1 MPRGGGAD
9 DHEQQPATDDS
20 GRIVSAE
27 EYNRGREETAAM
39 ALTDRAAALWA
50 KTGARSWMP
59 GVQAG
64 DWHPLAC
71 HVLDSAAAAT
81 HLWESFLAH
90 AARTWLSSSLGGE
103 DSASALVCWLAGL
116 HDWGKATPLFQS
128 QSQVHA
134 EAVRQAGLDVSGHAL
149 PQRPGHAHVSAHLL
163 SGYLHAA
170 GWPEADT
177 AWAACVVGGH
187 HGVFP
192 PAGWRRDKPL
202 ADVMGGVE
210 WDSVR
215 REFPSLLYAIAGPDL
230 RRPVR
235 PPPLVVQ
242 LTLAGLVILAD
253 WLASTERLFPYE
265 CGFSPAYPARAEAR
279 AARIREEMGL
289 RGFWNPNRTETA
301 DPRRVMAEQFGG
313 KEARPVQLAAHEA
326 ARADRG
332 PGLLLI
338 EAPMGE
344 GKTEAALLAAEVI
357 AKRTGANGLFVGLPT
372 QATANQM
379 FGRVTGWLAAQPGA
393 VTVTL
398 AHGKSSRNE
407 AYQRLMPEAVGIGE
421 NDAGVTA
428 SQWLAGR
435 KRRLLAPVVVGTV
448 DQLLLAGVA
457 SRHVALRFLGLT
469 GKVVIID
476 EVHAYD
482 AYMSVILRRVLAWL
496 GAARVPVI
504 LLSATLPASTR
515 AELLG
520 EYAAAAV
527 PPVGSGYPRV
537 TWVDAPAAGRSKGSF
552 VPEWERPVEPVAA
565 NSLSIFPAAAQA
577 RTARVDFHAERD
589 ETGAAD
595 LACRVVAEGGCVL
608 VLRNTV
614 GRAQRT
620 YEHVAAVLAP
630 GEVTLAHAR
639 FTVADRRLR
648 DRLLIER
655 FGPDGTG
662 ARPSRH
668 VVVATQVA
676 EQSLDIDFDLLI
688 SDLAPVDL
696 LLQRLGRVHR
706 HSRPRPPHLQVPRI
720 VVAGHS
726 GLRPDRPPAVPPGC
740 GQVYGRY
747 LLWRTAAA
755 LAGRDELD
763 LPADIPR
770 LVDAVYGDDQI
781 EPPQWQAAVGQEC
794 DAYLAKLALLRETA
808 RTIILPDPGAA
819 ALSEVRYRDQG
830 EAVEEASAQVQA
842 HVRFGPPTIEVILL
856 RSTDDPGLAHTVSR
870 GEPAVIRLDASDDDR
885 DDVILDQAVRLPA
898 QITDAADPK
907 AFTPSAWRGSPGL
920 SEARVMLLPAD
931 GSPLSFGNYECT
943 YSPEMGLQV
952 VRR

>member
-1 MPRGGGAD
+1 
-9 DHEQQPATDDS
+9 
-20 GRIVSAE
+20 
-27 EYNRGREETAAM
+27 M
-39 ALTDRAAALWA
+39 ALTGKAAVLWA
-50 KTGARSWMP
+50 KTGAHSRTSC
-59 GVQAG
+59 VKAG

-71 HVLDSAAAAT
+71 HVLDSAAAAA
-81 HLWESFLAH
+81 HLWDCFLAP

-103 DSASALVCWLAGL
+103 ASARALVCWLAGL

-134 EAVRQAGLDVSGHAL
+134 EVVRQVGLDVSGRAL

-163 SGYLHAA
+163 SAYLQVA
-170 GWPEADT
+170 GWPEVDA
-177 AWAACVVGGH
+177 AWPACIVGGH

-192 PAGWRRDKPL
+192 PAGWRRDKPS
-202 ADVMGGVE
+202 ADVMGGAE
-210 WDSVR
+210 WEFTR
-215 REFPSLLYAIAGPDL
+215 REFPSLLPAVTGAGL
-230 RRPVR
+230 CRPLS
-235 PPPLVVQ
+235 PPPLAAQ

-265 CGFSPAYPARAEAR
+265 CGFSPAYPAEAEAR
-279 AARIREEMGL
+279 ASRIGEEMGL
-289 RGFWNPNRTETA
+289 RGFWNPSRTEMA
-301 DPRRVMAEQFGG
+301 DPRHLMADRFGG

-326 ARADRG
+326 AQAG
-332 PGLLLI
+332 QGSGLLLI

-357 AKRTGANGLFVGLPT
+357 AARTGANGLFVGLPT
-372 QATANQM
+372 QATADQM
-379 FGRVTGWLAAQPGA
+379 FGRVTGWLAAQPGE

-398 AHGKSSRNE
+398 AHGRAWRNE

-448 DQLLLAGVA
+448 DQLLLAGIA
-457 SRHVALRFLGLT
+457 SRHVALRFVGLT

-496 GAARVPVI
+496 GATRVPVI
-504 LLSATLPASTR
+504 LLSATLPAGTR

-520 EYAAAAV
+520 AYAGAPV
-527 PPVGSGYPRV
+527 PPVGSDYPQV
-537 TWVDAPAAGRSKGSF
+537 TWVDAPTAGQSEGPF
-552 VPEWERPVEPVAA
+552 VPEWERPAEPGAA
-565 NSLSIFPAAAQA
+565 RSRALFPAAAQA
-577 RTARVDFHAERD
+577 RTARVEFHAERD
-589 ETGAAD
+589 EADAAG

-620 YEHVAAVLAP
+620 YEYVAAVLAP
-630 GEVTLAHAR
+630 GETMLAHAR
-639 FTVADRRLR
+639 FTAADRRVR

-662 ARPSRH
+662 TRPSRH

-706 HSRPRPPHLQVPRI
+706 HSRRRPPHLQVPRLI
-720 VVAGHS
+720 VAGHS
-726 GLRPDRPPAVPPGC
+726 GLRPARPPAVPAGC
-740 GQVYGRY
+740 GQVYGRW

-755 LAGRDELD
+755 LLGCEELD

-770 LVDAVYGDDQI
+770 LVDAVYGDEQI
-781 EPPQWQAAVGQEC
+781 GPPQWQDAVRQER
-794 DAYLAKLALLRETA
+794 DVHLAKLAALRETA

-830 EAVEEASAQVQA
+830 EAAEEASAQVQA

-856 RSTDDPGLAHTVSR
+856 RATDDAGLAQTVSQ
-870 GEPAVIRLDASDDDR
+870 GEPAVIRLDGPDDDQE
-885 DDVILDQAVRLPA
+885 DVILDQAVRLPA
-898 QITDAADPK
+898 QITDEADQE
-907 AFTPSAWRGSPGL
+907 AFTPSAWRASPAL
-920 SEARVMLLPAD
+920 SDARVVLLPAD
-931 GSPLSFGNYECT
+931 GSPLPLGDYGCA

>member
-1 MPRGGGAD
+1 
-9 DHEQQPATDDS
+9 
-20 GRIVSAE
+20 
-27 EYNRGREETAAM
+27 M
-39 ALTDRAAALWA
+39 ALTGKAAVLWA
-50 KTGARSWMP
+50 KTGAHSRMP

-71 HVLDSAAAAT
+71 HVLDSAAAAA
-81 HLWESFLAH
+81 HLWESFLAPVGR
-90 AARTWLSSSLGGE
+90 AWLSSSLGGE
-103 DSASALVCWLAGL
+103 ASARALVCWLAGL

-163 SGYLHAA
+163 FGHLRVA
-170 GWPEADT
+170 GWPEADATWT
-177 AWAACVVGGH
+177 ACIVGGH

-192 PAGWRRDKPL
+192 PAGWRRDKPS
-202 ADVMGGVE
+202 ADVMGAAE
-210 WDSVR
+210 WESAR
-215 REFPSLLYAIAGPDL
+215 REFPSLLCAITGAGL
-230 RRPVR
+230 GRPLS
-235 PPPLVVQ
+235 PPPLAAQ

-265 CGFSPAYPARAEAR
+265 CGFSPGYPAEAEGRAR
-279 AARIREEMGL
+279 RIREEMGL
-289 RGFWNPNRTETA
+289 RGFWNPGLTGMA
-301 DPRRVMAEQFGG
+301 DPRNLMAERFGG

-326 ARADRG
+326 AHGGQG

-344 GKTEAALLAAEVI
+344 GKTEAALLGAEVI
-357 AKRTGANGLFVGLPT
+357 AARTGANGLFVGLPT

-379 FGRVTGWLAAQPGA
+379 FGRVAGWLAAQPGE
-393 VTVTL
+393 VTIAL
-398 AHGKSSRNE
+398 AHGKAARNE
-407 AYQRLMPEAVGIGE
+407 TYQRLMPEAVGIGE

-469 GKVVIID
+469 GKVVVID

-496 GAARVPVI
+496 GAARIPVI
-504 LLSATLPASTR
+504 LLSATLPAGTR

-520 EYAAAAV
+520 AYAAA
-527 PPVGSGYPRV
+527 PVSPAGSGYPQL
-537 TWVDAPAAGRSKGSF
+537 TWVDAPAAGQSEGVF
-552 VPEWERPVEPVAA
+552 VPEWERPAEPEAVR
-565 NSLSIFPAAAQA
+565 SCSFFPAAAQA
-577 RTARVDFHAERD
+577 CTARVEFHAERD
-589 ETGAAD
+589 EAGAAEM
-595 LACRVVAEGGCVL
+595 ARRVVAKGGCVL

-620 YEHVAAVLAP
+620 YQHVAAVLAP

-639 FTVADRRLR
+639 FTAADRRLR

-662 ARPSRH
+662 TRPSRH

-706 HSRPRPPHLQVPRI
+706 HSRRRPPHLQVPRLI
-720 VVAGHS
+720 VAGHS
-726 GLRPDRPPAVPPGC
+726 GLRPARPPAVPAGC
-740 GQVYGRY
+740 GQVYGRW

-755 LAGRDELD
+755 LLGREELD

-781 EPPQWQAAVGQEC
+781 GPPQWQAAVRQER
-794 DAYLAKLALLRETA
+794 DVHLAKLAVLRETA

-856 RSTDDPGLAHTVSR
+856 RATDDAALALTVSR
-870 GEPAVIRLDASDDDR
+870 GEPAVIRLDASADDLE
-885 DDVILDQAVRLPA
+885 DVILDQAVRLPA
-898 QITDAADPK
+898 QITDAADQE

-920 SEARVMLLPAD
+920 SEARVLLLPAD
-931 GSPLSFGNYECT
+931 GSPLPLGDYGCA

>member
-1 MPRGGGAD
+1 
-9 DHEQQPATDDS
+9 
-20 GRIVSAE
+20 V
-27 EYNRGREETAAM
+27 
-39 ALTDRAAALWA
+39 ALTDKAAALWA
-50 KTGARSWMP
+50 KTGARSRIS

-71 HVLDSAAAAT
+71 HVLDSAAAAA
-81 HLWESFLAH
+81 HLWESFLAP
-90 AARTWLSSSLGGE
+90 AARAWLASSLGGE
-103 DSASALVCWLAGL
+103 ASARALACWLAGL

-163 SGYLHAA
+163 SGHLQAA
-170 GWPEADT
+170 GWPEADA
-177 AWAACVVGGH
+177 AWLACIVGGH

-192 PAGWRRDKPL
+192 PAGWRRDKPT
-202 ADVMGGVE
+202 ADIMGGAE
-210 WDSVR
+210 WEFTR
-215 REFPSLLYAIAGPDL
+215 REFPSLLYAIAGADL
-230 RRPVR
+230 RRPLS
-235 PPPLVVQ
+235 PPPLAAQ

-265 CGFSPAYPARAEAR
+265 CGFSPGYPAEAEVRAG
-279 AARIREEMGL
+279 RIREEMGL
-289 RGFWNPNRTETA
+289 RGFWKPNRTETA
-301 DPRRVMAEQFGG
+301 DPRHLMADRFGG
-313 KEARPVQLAAHEA
+313 KEARPVQLAAYDA
-326 ARADRG
+326 ARAGQG

-357 AKRTGANGLFVGLPT
+357 ASRTGANGLFVGLPT
-372 QATANQM
+372 QATADQM
-379 FGRVTGWLAAQPGA
+379 FGRVAGWLAAQPGE
-393 VTVTL
+393 VTLTL
-398 AHGKSSRNE
+398 AHGKASRNE

-421 NDAGVTA
+421 NDAGAAA

-469 GKVVIID
+469 GKVVVID

-496 GAARVPVI
+496 GATRVPVI
-504 LLSATLPASTR
+504 LLSATLPAGTR
-515 AELLG
+515 AGLLG
-520 EYAAAAV
+520 AYAGA
-527 PPVGSGYPRV
+527 PVSPAGSGYPQV
-537 TWVDAPAAGRSKGSF
+537 TWVDALAAGQPEGPFTS
-552 VPEWERPVEPVAA
+552 EWERPAEPVAA
-565 NSLSIFPAAAQA
+565 RSRALFPAAAQA
-577 RTARVDFHAERD
+577 RTARVEFHAERD
-589 ETGAAD
+589 EAEAAA

-620 YEHVAAVLAP
+620 YEHVAAALAP

-639 FTVADRRLR
+639 FTAADRRLR

-655 FGPDGTG
+655 FGPDGTA
-662 ARPSRH
+662 ARPSRY

-706 HSRPRPPHLQVPRI
+706 HSRPRPPHLQMPRLI
-720 VVAGHS
+720 VAGHS
-726 GLRPDRPPAVPPGC
+726 GLRSGRPPAVPPGC
-740 GQVYGRY
+740 GQVYGRW

-755 LAGRDELD
+755 LLDRDELD

-770 LVDAVYGDDQI
+770 LVDAVYSDDQI
-781 EPPQWQAAVGQEC
+781 GPPQWQAAVRQER
-794 DAYLAKLALLRETA
+794 DVHLAKLALLRETA

-856 RSTDDPGLAHTVSR
+856 RATDDAGLARTVSL
-870 GEPAVIRLDASDDDR
+870 GEPAVIRLDALDDDR
-885 DDVILDQAVRLPA
+885 EDVILDQAVRLPA
-898 QITDAADPK
+898 QITDAADQQ

-920 SEARVMLLPAD
+920 SEARVLLLPAD
-931 GSPLSFGNYECT
+931 GWPLSLGNYDCA

>member
-1 MPRGGGAD
+1 M
-9 DHEQQPATDDS
+9 
-20 GRIVSAE
+20 
-27 EYNRGREETAAM
+27 
-39 ALTDRAAALWA
+39 
-50 KTGARSWMP
+50 
-59 GVQAG
+59 
-64 DWHPLAC
+64 
-71 HVLDSAAAAT
+71 
-81 HLWESFLAH
+81 
-90 AARTWLSSSLGGE
+90 
-103 DSASALVCWLAGL
+103 VCWLAGL

-128 QSQVHA
+128 QSQLHA

-149 PQRPGHAHVSAHLL
+149 PQRPGHAHASAHLL
-163 SGYLHAA
+163 FGHLRAA
-170 GWPEADT
+170 GWPEADA
-177 AWAACVVGGH
+177 AWPACIVGGH

-192 PAGWRRDKPL
+192 PAGWRRDKPS
-202 ADVMGGVE
+202 ADVMGGAE
-210 WDSVR
+210 WEFTR
-215 REFPSLLYAIAGPDL
+215 REYPSLLPSVMGADL
-230 RRPVR
+230 YRPLS
-235 PPPLVVQ
+235 PPPLAAQ
-242 LTLAGLVILAD
+242 LALAGLVILAD

-265 CGFSPAYPARAEAR
+265 CGFSAVYPAEAEAR
-279 AARIREEMGL
+279 AGRIGGETGL
-289 RGFWNPNRTETA
+289 RGFWNPSRAATR
-301 DPRRVMAEQFGG
+301 DSRHLMAERFGG
-313 KEARPVQLAAHEA
+313 KEARPVQVAAQEA
-326 ARADRG
+326 ALGGQG

-357 AKRTGANGLFVGLPT
+357 AARTGANGLFVGLPT
-372 QATANQM
+372 QATADQM
-379 FGRVTGWLAAQPGA
+379 FARVTGWLVAQPGE

-398 AHGKSSRNE
+398 AHGKASRNE

-496 GAARVPVI
+496 GATRVPVI
-504 LLSATLPASTR
+504 LLSATLPAGTR

-520 EYAAAAV
+520 AYAGAAV
-527 PPVGSGYPRV
+527 SQTGSGYPQV
-537 TWVDAPAAGRSKGSF
+537 TWVAAAAGQSEGPF
-552 VPEWERPVEPVAA
+552 VPEWERRADPVAA
-565 NSLSIFPAAAQA
+565 SSRSLLPTAARAC
-577 RTARVDFHAERD
+577 TARVEFHAERD
-589 ETGAAD
+589 EAGAAR
-595 LACRVVAEGGCVL
+595 LACRIVAEGGCVL

-620 YEHVAAVLAP
+620 YQYLVSALAQ

-639 FTVADRRLR
+639 FTAADRRLR

-655 FGPDGTG
+655 FGPDGVG
-662 ARPSRH
+662 RRPSRH

-706 HSRPRPPHLQVPRI
+706 HSCPRPPHLRLPRM
-720 VVAGHS
+720 VVAGHG
-726 GLRPDRPPAVPPGC
+726 GLRPVRPPGLPAGC
-740 GQVYGRY
+740 EQVYGRY
-747 LLWRTAAA
+747 LLWRTAGA
-755 LAGRDELD
+755 LLGRDELD

-770 LVDAVYGDDQI
+770 LVDGVYGDDQI
-781 EPPQWQAAVGQEC
+781 GPPLWQ
-794 DAYLAKLALLRETA
+794 DAIMRERDAHLAKLALLGETA
-808 RTIILPDPGAA
+808 KTIILPDPGAA
-819 ALSEVRYRDQG
+819 ALSEIRYRDQG

-856 RSTDDPGLAHTVSR
+856 RATDDPGLAQTVSA
-870 GEPAVIRLDASDDDR
+870 GQPTVIRLDAPDDDR
-885 DDVILDQAVRLPA
+885 EDDILDQAVRLPA
-898 QITDAADPK
+898 QVTDAADQQ

-920 SEARVMLLPAD
+920 SETRVLLLPAE
-931 GSPLSFGNYECT
+931 GSPLPSAITSARTRPRWGFR
-943 YSPEMGLQV
+943 S
-952 VRR
+952 